1 MGSTNR
7 STRQEEVSEP
17 EEYLVLKQLT
27 DALDD
32 LKISYAIGGSIAS
45 SVYGKVRFTR
55 DADITVAPFGDEAGQ
70 LYDVLKE
77 AFYISKDAMN
87 QAISDQS
94 SFNIIHLKSA
104 FKIDIFIQKNDDFH
118 RLMFVR
124 RKKIKLDESIDHL
137 FDIVS
142 AEDVILLKLQWYQSA
157 DCLSDRQWSDVL
169 GVLTVQAGSL
179 DMKHLRDCSEKLGLK
194 ALLEKALNES
204 RGQNQSVSG

>member
-1 MGSTNR
+1 M
-7 STRQEEVSEP
+7 SES

-45 SVYGKVRFTR
+45 SVYGKVRFTQ
-55 DADITVAPFGDEAGQ
+55 DADITVAPFSGKAGQ

-87 QAISDQS
+87 EAISDRG

-104 FKIDIFIQKNDDFH
+104 FKIDLFIQKDNDFH
-118 RLMFVR
+118 ELMFVR
-124 RKKIKLDESIDHL
+124 RKKVKLDELIDHL

-157 DCLSDRQWSDVL
+157 GCVSQRQWSDVL

-179 DMKHLRDCSEKLGLK
+179 DMEHLRSYSEKLGLDV
-194 ALLEKALNES
+194 LLEKAVSES
-204 RGQNQSVSG
+204 QE